1 MKTTVYVIDFLALLF
16 GIGYVFY
23 ADLYILVFGFNS
35 ATSTRLDKSDHLKI
49 KDFVFYKKS
58 VL

>member
-1 MKTTVYVIDFLALLF
+1 MKTTVFVIVICALIF

-23 ADLYILVFGFNS
+23 DDLYILVFGFNS
-35 ATSTRLDKSDHLKI
+35 STSTRIDKSDHLKI
-49 KDFVFYKKS
+49 KDIVFYKKS

>member
-1 MKTTVYVIDFLALLF
+1 MKKTVFVIVFFALIF

-23 ADLYILVFGFNS
+23 DDLYILVFGFNS
-35 ATSTRLDKSDHLKI
+35 STSTRIDKSDHLKI
-49 KDFVFYKKS
+49 KDIVFYKKS

>member
-1 MKTTVYVIDFLALLF
+1 VKTTVFVIVIFALIF

-23 ADLYILVFGFNS
+23 DDLYILVFGFNS
-35 ATSTRLDKSDHLKI
+35 STSTRIDKSDHLKI
-49 KDFVFYKKS
+49 KDVVFYKKS

>member
-1 MKTTVYVIDFLALLF
+1 MKTTVFVIVICALIF

-23 ADLYILVFGFNS
+23 DDLYILVFGFNS
-35 ATSTRLDKSDHLKI
+35 STSTRIDKSDHLKI
-49 KDFVFYKKS
+49 KDVVFYKKS